1 MIINQG
7 NLSTLYLGFKTVF
20 NGGLGQAEN
29 QWNLVATTVP
39 SNARE
44 EKYGWLGKIPGVR
57 KWVGD
62 RVIQNLMVH
71 DHAIEN
77 EPYELTISVSRDDIE
92 DDQYG
97 VYNPL
102 FNEMG
107 MTVGAH
113 PDELVWPLLQNG
125 FAGTGYDGQAFF
137 DTDHPVLDANGNE
150 ISVANTD
157 GGAGTAWYLLSLNR
171 AIKPIIYQTRRAF
184 ELVALDRP
192 DDDHVFKKRE
202 FIYGVDGRFG
212 AGYGLWQTA
221 WGSKQELNQANYKI
235 AREAMQGMRG
245 DYGRPLGIRPTHLV
259 VPSSLEGQALEI
271 LNAERNA
278 AGATNVYRNTARLAV
293 VPWLQ

>member
-1 MIINQG
+1 M
-7 NLSTLYLGFKTVF
+7 
-20 NGGLGQAEN
+20 
-29 QWNLVATTVP
+29 
-39 SNARE
+39 
-44 EKYGWLGKIPGVR
+44 
-57 KWVGD
+57 
-62 RVIQNLMVH
+62 
-71 DHAIEN
+71 
-77 EPYELTISVSRDDIE
+77 
-92 DDQYG
+92 
-97 VYNPL
+97 
-102 FNEMG
+102 
-107 MTVGAH
+107 
-113 PDELVWPLLQNG
+113 LQNG
-125 FAGTGYDGQAFF
+125 FAGTGYDRQAFF

-278 AGATNVYRNTARLAV
+278 AGATNVYRNTAQLAV